1 MKALCREML
10 PVHWRDW
17 ISARRMWAGYDV
29 IWKVFIL

>member
-17 ISARRMWAGYDV
+17 ISARMWAGYDV